1 MSYSHDNV
9 IDKLLKLNER
19 VAVSNYTDDHEK
31 DLLWCQRLITDVKD
45 SGLVPSKE
53 EFIMANLMWHK
64 YGVLPTERK
73 STEEN
78 MWKLV
83 DSMLTQENPSKIG
96 AIKMYRRFINSTL
109 KEAKEM
115 VDAREIKI
123 KKEWKMRPTKRT
135 KVHRVKPELS
145 KLMKLK
151 YRINDAYNA
160 GRDTDKS
167 DKDWVME
174 EIDNLRQ
181 GGWLSATKMK
191 VANEMWSKYGG

>member
-1 MSYSHDNV
+1 MSNYNHDAV

-31 DLLWCQRLITDVKD
+31 DLIWCQRLITDVKD

-83 DSMLTQENPSKIG
+83 DNKLTQENPSKIG
-96 AIKMYRRFINSTL
+96 AIKMYRRFVNSTL

-115 VDAREIKI
+115 VDAREIKL
-123 KKEWKMRPTKRT
+123 ER
-135 KVHRVKPELS
+135 
-145 KLMKLK
+145 
-151 YRINDAYNA
+151 
-160 GRDTDKS
+160 
-167 DKDWVME
+167 
-174 EIDNLRQ
+174 
-181 GGWLSATKMK
+181 GW
-191 VANEMWSKYGG
+191 

>member
-1 MSYSHDNV
+1 MGKCLVSYNHDNV

-19 VAVSNYTDDHEK
+19 VAVSNYTDDQKK
-31 DLLWCQRLITDVKD
+31 DLIWCQRLITDVKD

-96 AIKMYRRFINSTL
+96 AIKLYRRFINSTL
-109 KEAKEM
+109 REAKEM

-123 KKEWKMRPTKRT
+123 QK
-135 KVHRVKPELS
+135 
-145 KLMKLK
+145 
-151 YRINDAYNA
+151 
-160 GRDTDKS
+160 
-167 DKDWVME
+167 
-174 EIDNLRQ
+174 
-181 GGWLSATKMK
+181 GW
-191 VANEMWSKYGG
+191 